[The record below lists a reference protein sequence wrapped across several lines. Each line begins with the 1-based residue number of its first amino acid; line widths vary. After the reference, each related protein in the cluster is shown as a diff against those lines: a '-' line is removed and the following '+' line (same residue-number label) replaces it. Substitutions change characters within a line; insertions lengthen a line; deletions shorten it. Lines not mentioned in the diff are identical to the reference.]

1 MESEILFIGGCEDG
15 RRHMVDGMDRVKMP
29 QYNAD
34 GTVTAIEYRRER
46 MLCEDVPFAVMVVD
60 GMSMVTAM
68 QNLLE
73 GYKSNAPAHR
83 ERASRDT
90 ETTPVGAGES
100 SPAPDG
106 SALVE
111 ALRDTHRHIEELERI
126 QTESPRCVMTHEAK
140 ERAKR
145 LTERIIALSQNEVI
159 AS

>member
-15 RRHMVDGMDRVKMP
+15 KRRMVDGMDRVKMP

-73 GYKSNAPAHR
+73 GYKSNAPLHLQGVATAEPCKR
-83 ERASRDT
+83 ESGCSASGGQDN
-90 ETTPVGAGES
+90 G
-100 SPAPDG
+100 
-106 SALVE
+106 
-111 ALRDTHRHIEELERI
+111 
-126 QTESPRCVMTHEAK
+126 
-140 ERAKR
+140 
-145 LTERIIALSQNEVI
+145 
-159 AS
+159 